1 MAARLRAASGV
12 AAPFFL
18 PARQTC
24 DLFALSVPIT
34 PTARDVD
41 SPVKVPPL
49 FSRVKWPFTF
59 FFFFLIGTEKR
70 RRTEANPGDGP
81 CAQSRGRGP
90 CSSARAVREPRPHQ
104 LRGRGD
110 GRRSGLRTITAPPR
124 RGSLALRRDDSCE
137 VRCTGPGR
145 RRVPSSGKN

>member
-1 MAARLRAASGV
+1 MVNARFLVKKKNAKLVFRVAARLRAASGV
-12 AAPFFL
+12 PRPFFFL

-59 FFFFLIGTEKR
+59 FFFFKLNSDFFFSNWNGE
-70 RRTEANPGDGP
+70 
-81 CAQSRGRGP
+81 
-90 CSSARAVREPRPHQ
+90 
-104 LRGRGD
+104 
-110 GRRSGLRTITAPPR
+110 TA
-124 RGSLALRRDDSCE
+124 
-137 VRCTGPGR
+137 
-145 RRVPSSGKN
+145 